1 MPHKPISLSPT
12 QMTEL
17 ETLAAVLTTEQI
29 ADFFGIARRTFYDLM
44 ARDEEVAARYKRGR
58 ARAIGSIA
66 QTLITKARA
75 GDTIAML
82 FYLKTQGG
90 WREAD
95 REPRLLEETE
105 VAPIEFRVLP
115 AVTQV
120 RVTRGDN
127 A

>member
-1 MPHKPISLSPT
+1 MGHFSMKIVPLPGSLLGAN
-12 QMTEL
+12 QH
-17 ETLAAVLTTEQI
+17 
-29 ADFFGIARRTFYDLM
+29 
-44 ARDEEVAARYKRGR
+44 ARYKKGR
-58 ARAIGSIA
+58 ARAIGAIA

-105 VAPIEFRVLP
+105 VAPIDFRVLP
-115 AVTQV
+115 AVTEL
-120 RVTRGDN
+120 RVTRGSDS
-127 A
+127 